1 VTESAPGYWKLY
13 RLTDRLETL
22 REGAGEPRSVS
33 DEMVVIPD
41 GRVIRIETLDGD
53 QFGSFSV
60 PEEEWGSQAALLGN
74 TKLDLHDCR
83 RGNKGG

>member
-33 DEMVVIPD
+33 DETVVIPD
-41 GRVIRIETLDGD
+41 GRVIRIETLDGE
-53 QFGSFSV
+53 QLGSFAV
-60 PEEEWGSQAALLGN
+60 PEEAWGSQAAPLGN
-74 TKLDLHDCR
+74 TKLYLHDRR